1 NNHFIGHA
9 GKKRGLNF
17 LLSKLGV
24 EEKNRIP
31 WIDDRGFARG
41 GYTGPGPKFKPAG
54 IVHADEFV
62 MRKEARRRL
71 ERVSPGALD
80 YMNKTGRWPG
90 YANGGRVWPAG
101 TRAQSGNYAGH
112 SGIDFPISYRP
123 VYAADDGRISYT
135 GTGRGYG
142 IAIFERFANGLEGVY
157 GHLSRVLVKA
167 GQVVRAG
174 QQIAVSGNTG
184 RSTGPHLHFEVNGA
198 GAFGSVGN
206 RAATLRWLQ
215 GAAVSGKGDGGGGIL
230 ANVLKFLGNLTPVEW
245 LKKKATGAFGSLG
258 EKFGPF
264 GAALKAVPGFLLKA
278 GKDWLDEKL
287 NLFMDNPGGSGVERW
302 RSTIERALSMNGLP
316 TTAAYVNAWLR
327 QVKSE
332 SGGNPR
338 IIQQIHDINSAS
350 GNHARGLLQVIP
362 PTFAAYKFPGHGDIF
377 NGLDNAL
384 AAINY
389 A

>member
-1 NNHFIGHA
+1 VKRARDAMKNLLLGEKGSVKSAFRATLESIGKLWDKVKGIISKPLKAVIGLVNNHFIGHA

-80 YMNKTGRWPG
+80 YMNKTGRWPR
-90 YANGGRVWPAG
+90 YANGGRVWPVG

-157 GHLSRVLVKA
+157 GHMSLVLVKA

-174 QQIAVSGNTG
+174 QQIAVSGYTW
-184 RSTGPHLHFEVNGA
+184 RSTGPHVHFEVNGA
-198 GAFGSVGN
+198 GAFG
-206 RAATLRWLQ
+206 
-215 GAAVSGKGDGGGGIL
+215 
-230 ANVLKFLGNLTPVEW
+230 
-245 LKKKATGAFGSLG
+245 
-258 EKFGPF
+258 
-264 GAALKAVPGFLLKA
+264 
-278 GKDWLDEKL
+278 
-287 NLFMDNPGGSGVERW
+287 
-302 RSTIERALSMNGLP
+302 
-316 TTAAYVNAWLR
+316 
-327 QVKSE
+327 
-332 SGGNPR
+332 
-338 IIQQIHDINSAS
+338 
-350 GNHARGLLQVIP
+350 
-362 PTFAAYKFPGHGDIF
+362 
-377 NGLDNAL
+377 
-384 AAINY
+384 
-389 A
+389 